1 MSTREGV
8 ARAYDAA
15 STDYED
21 RLAADVGMR
30 RFLWRRYARLF
41 RPGAVVMD
49 LGCGTGIDTIF
60 LAGRGVQMIAVDAS
74 PGMLDRLR
82 AKARRERLDDRIEV
96 VECDIGDLGD
106 SPSQVADG
114 IISAFASLNT
124 VGDLRAFADEAS
136 RMLRSRGQLVVHML
150 GPAGAGPPPP
160 EGERTIVVCGE
171 PLRHRL
177 LPARET
183 YTRFFAHRFRLRRA
197 YGLGYRWLDRLGRLP
212 APLSTLLRS
221 LEARAGSSRRW
232 MDRGRFFVL
241 EMERAT

>member
-1 MSTREGV
+1 MSTRECV

-15 STDYED
+15 STDYDD

-60 LAGRGVQMIAVDAS
+60 
-74 PGMLDRLR
+74 R

-106 SPSQVADG
+106 RPSQVADG

-124 VGDLRAFADEAS
+124 VGDLCAFADEAS

-221 LEARAGSSRRW
+221 LEARAGGSRRW

>member
-1 MSTREGV
+1 MTTRPGV

-15 STDYED
+15 STDYD
-21 RLAADVGMR
+21 DHLAADGGMR

-60 LAGRGVQMIAVDAS
+60 LAGRGVRMIAVDAS
-74 PGMLDRLR
+74 PAMLDRLR
-82 AKARRERLDDRIEV
+82 AKSRRERLDDRIEV
-96 VECDIGDLGD
+96 VECDLGDL
-106 SPSQVADG
+106 SHRPSQSADG

-136 RMLRSRGQLVVHML
+136 RMLRTRGKLVVHML
-150 GPAGAGPPPP
+150 GPSGAGPPPP

-171 PLRHRL
+171 SLRHHL

-183 YTRFFAHRFRLRRA
+183 YTRFFADRFRLRRA
-197 YGLGYRWLDRLGRLP
+197 YGLGYRWLDRFGWLP
-212 APLSTLLRS
+212 AAVSTLLRA
-221 LEARAGSSRRW
+221 LEARAGGSPRW
-232 MDRGRFFVL
+232 IDRGRFFVL
-241 EMERAT
+241 EMEKAT